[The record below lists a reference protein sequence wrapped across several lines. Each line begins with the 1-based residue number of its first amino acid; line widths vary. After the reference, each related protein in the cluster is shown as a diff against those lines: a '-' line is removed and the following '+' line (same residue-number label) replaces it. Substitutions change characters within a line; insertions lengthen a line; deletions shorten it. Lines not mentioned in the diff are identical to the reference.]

1 MAQGSNIVQIV
12 DGLLEDS
19 HIETLTVSRHTPGTW
34 AINTKF
40 FNQATGARSSLSVQV
55 TSTALDFMEQWFF
68 QLLGSDTADSR
79 LKSFT
84 FLASEE
90 APQMSS
96 DSSAG

>member
-1 MAQGSNIVQIV
+1 MAPGLNIVQIV

-34 AINTKF
+34 AISTKF
-40 FNQATGARSSLSVQV
+40 FNPETGAHSSLSVQV
-55 TSTALDFMEQWFF
+55 TSTDQVFMERWFS

-84 FLASEE
+84 FLGSE
-90 APQMSS
+90 APPQMSS